1 MTKQRF
7 RLFKH
12 DFLINQLMQL
22 YSVLLVIISI
32 IIMLVL
38 TAYTGADR
46 FNSSERLVEATSMQL
61 DAYVQDQNAVV
72 STVLGEFTSSDTAF
86 ESLRNY
92 LQL

>member
-1 MTKQRF
+1 MTKWRF

-46 FNSSERLVEATSMQL
+46 FTTSERLVESTSMQL
-61 DAYVQDQNAVV
+61 DAYVQDQNTVV
-72 STVLGEFTSSDTAF
+72 STVLGEFT
-86 ESLRNY
+86 
-92 LQL
+92 

>member
-1 MTKQRF
+1 MTKWRF

-46 FNSSERLVEATSMQL
+46 FTTSGCL
-61 DAYVQDQNAVV
+61 CTRPKYRCFNG
-72 STVLGEFTSSDTAF
+72 TW
-86 ESLRNY
+86 RIY
-92 LQL
+92 